1 MSNVF
6 YSVLLKL
13 QDLVRGERGA
23 AAVEYGLLVGL
34 IAVAIIGALIA
45 LGGQLDTMFCDVV
58 TALNVEGGVPGS
70 CPADAG

>member
-1 MSNVF
+1 MASIY

-13 QDLVRGERGA
+13 QDLLRGERGA

-45 LGGQLDTMFCDVV
+45 LGGQLETMFCDVV
-58 TALNVEGGVPGS
+58 EALPVDVGGA
-70 CPADAG
+70 CPAE